1 MSLTSLEVFEF
12 PLREE
17 EFGAIKSTQHLKE
30 LLTSEALHL
39 RIVQQYFRVSMQKNM
54 YIYARCRACNA
65 KLWYKLEDG
74 IFKLNSYRN
83 THRHSLKRRTTEI
96 ESFIRSMPAT
106 LSTQSL
112 MQITRNA
119 FRITPSK
126 FYYHNK
132 KLWSEKVSFKEIA
145 DEFDLLKYETR
156 YLPFPLQEG

>member
-1 MSLTSLEVFEF
+1 MSLTGLEVFEY

-17 EFGAIKSTQHLKE
+17 EFEAIRSTQHLKE

-39 RIVQQYFRVSMQKNM
+39 RIKQQYYRVSMQKNM

-65 KLWYKLEDG
+65 KLRYKLQDG
-74 IFKLNSYRN
+74 VFKLHSYRS
-83 THRHSLKRRTTEI
+83 THRHSLKTRTNEI
-96 ESFIRSMPAT
+96 ESFIKSMPAT

-112 MQITRNA
+112 MHITRNA

-132 KLWSEKVSFKEIA
+132 KLWSEKISFK
-145 DEFDLLKYETR
+145 
-156 YLPFPLQEG
+156 